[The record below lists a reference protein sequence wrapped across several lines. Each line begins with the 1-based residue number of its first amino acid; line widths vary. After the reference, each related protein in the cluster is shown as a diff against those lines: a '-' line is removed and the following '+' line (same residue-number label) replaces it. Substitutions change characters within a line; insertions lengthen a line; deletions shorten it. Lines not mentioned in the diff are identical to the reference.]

1 MKFTKR
7 EGRGRQGSDP
17 VEKDPRARSGGLW
30 RQNHSTD
37 FRRRLYGGLYET
49 QAHEERGRGE
59 EIRVKRIDRRGEGG
73 GNRRNVNSNC
83 QILKLPAS

>member
-17 VEKDPRARSGGLW
+17 VEKDPRARCSGLW

-59 EIRVKRIDRRGEGG
+59 EIRVKRIDRRGGG

>member
-59 EIRVKRIDRRGEGG
+59 EIRVKRIDRRGGG
-73 GNRRNVNSNC
+73 GIVGTLIRIV
-83 QILKLPAS
+83 KY